1 VNKTTEPLVEH
12 HRRLSLLN
20 DEVMRLRQAL
30 PARDRLYVG
39 LAHALRAVLAASM
52 GYFAALELGL
62 GQGFWAAITA
72 ISVSQ
77 TNYVEVRNSSRDQF
91 IGAIIGGLI
100 GGLAGGLAGMDAATF
115 GHYHYLTYVLAVI
128 VGMMLCSVFDLGAAG
143 RISGTTT
150 TIIMLVPHSGAFW
163 QIALFRLGEVTLGA
177 TAALLVSFA
186 FDALERRFFTSRS
199 STARSSNGPSSNG
212 SS

>member
-1 VNKTTEPLVEH
+1 MNKTTEPLVEH
-12 HRRLSLLN
+12 HRRLSLLA

-30 PARDRLYVG
+30 PARDRLLVG
-39 LAHALRAVLAASM
+39 LTHALRAVLAASL
-52 GYFAALELGL
+52 GY
-62 GQGFWAAITA
+62 WAAITA

-77 TNYVEVRNSSRDQF
+77 ANYVEVRNSSRDQF

-100 GGLAGGLAGMDAATF
+100 GGLAGGLDGLDVATF
-115 GHYHYLTYVLAVI
+115 GHYHYVAYVLAVI
-128 VGMMLCSVFDLGAAG
+128 VGMMLCSAFNLGAAG

-186 FDALERRFFTSRS
+186 FDALERRFFTTHS
-199 STARSSNGPSSNG
+199 STGPSST
-212 SS
+212 

>member
-12 HRRLSLLN
+12 HRRLSLLT
-20 DEVMRLRQAL
+20 DEVLRLRQAL
-30 PARDRLYVG
+30 PARARLLVG
-39 LAHALRAVLAASM
+39 LTHALRAVMAASL
-52 GYFAALELGL
+52 GYFTAIELGL

-77 TNYVEVRNSSRDQF
+77 TNYVDVRNSSRDQF

-100 GGLAGGLAGMDAATF
+100 GGLAGGLASMDAATF
-115 GHYHYLTYVLAVI
+115 GDYHFLVYVLTVI
-128 VGMMLCSVFDLGAAG
+128 VGMMLCSAFNLGAAG

-177 TAALLVSFA
+177 AAALLVSFV
-186 FDALERRFFTSRS
+186 FDALERRFFTSH
-199 STARSSNGPSSNG
+199 STSAPPSK
-212 SS
+212 

>member
-1 VNKTTEPLVEH
+1 MNKTTEPLVEH
-12 HRRLSLLN
+12 HRRLSLLT
-20 DEVMRLRQAL
+20 DEVLRLRQAL
-30 PARDRLYVG
+30 PARARLLVG
-39 LAHALRAVLAASM
+39 LTHALRAVMAASL
-52 GYFAALELGL
+52 GYFTAIELGL

-77 TNYVEVRNSSRDQF
+77 TNYVDVRNSSRDQF

-100 GGLAGGLAGMDAATF
+100 GGLAGGLASMDAATF
-115 GHYHYLTYVLAVI
+115 GDYHFLVYVLTVI
-128 VGMMLCSVFDLGAAG
+128 VGMMLCSAFNLGAAG

-177 TAALLVSFA
+177 AAALLVSFV
-186 FDALERRFFTSRS
+186 FDALERRFFTSH
-199 STARSSNGPSSNG
+199 STSAPPSK
-212 SS
+212 

>member
-12 HRRLSLLN
+12 HRRLSLLT
-20 DEVMRLRQAL
+20 DEVLRLRQAL
-30 PARDRLYVG
+30 PARARLLVG
-39 LAHALRAVLAASM
+39 LTHALRAVMAASL
-52 GYFAALELGL
+52 GYFASIELGL

-77 TNYVEVRNSSRDQF
+77 TNYVDVRNSSRDQF
-91 IGAIIGGLI
+91 TGAIIGGLI
-100 GGLAGGLAGMDAATF
+100 GGLAGGLASMDAATF
-115 GHYHYLTYVLAVI
+115 GDYHFLVYVVTVI
-128 VGMMLCSVFDLGAAG
+128 VGMMLCSAFNLGAAG

-177 TAALLVSFA
+177 AAALLVSFV
-186 FDALERRFFTSRS
+186 FDALERRFFNSHSTSGPP
-199 STARSSNGPSSNG
+199 ST
-212 SS
+212 